1 MHFQQAYKATFAK
14 VDQTQC
20 LKFNQK
26 SYFLALFV
34 CDYCDLYLNIR
45 IHGTH
50 GTILAKFLHEND
62 V

>member
-1 MHFQQAYKATFAK
+1 MHFQQAYKTTSAK

-26 SYFLALFV
+26 SYFLALFI

-45 IHGTH
+45 IHGT
-50 GTILAKFLHEND
+50 ILAKFLHEND

>member
-26 SYFLALFV
+26 SYFLALFIV
-34 CDYCDLYLNIR
+34 DYCDLYLNIR
-45 IHGTH
+45 IHGT
-50 GTILAKFLHEND
+50 ILAKSLHEND

>member
-26 SYFLALFV
+26 SYFLALFI
-34 CDYCDLYLNIR
+34 CDLYLNIR
-45 IHGTH
+45 IH